1 MGTRGAGIGS
11 VAGAAINF
19 ELDYTGSDFVANNAS
34 LYNGNIRHIVSQN
47 KKLVRRELSYSLFR
61 RGYFGGRRGARRE
74 DSRSYLTDEQRR
86 IPPKE
91 AELTVKNLVP
101 GALVHGVL
109 GCRFHWNHHA

>member
-47 KKLVRRELSYSLFR
+47 KKLV
-61 RGYFGGRRGARRE
+61 
-74 DSRSYLTDEQRR
+74 
-86 IPPKE
+86 
-91 AELTVKNLVP
+91 
-101 GALVHGVL
+101 HGVL